1 MAQRS
6 ICHNLAEE
14 VGMKDTFI
22 LFLSKQLGKLAPF
35 RKVQN
40 YEERRRKAWGGVR
53 GNGSALK

>member
-1 MAQRS
+1 
-6 ICHNLAEE
+6 
-14 VGMKDTFI
+14 MKDTFI